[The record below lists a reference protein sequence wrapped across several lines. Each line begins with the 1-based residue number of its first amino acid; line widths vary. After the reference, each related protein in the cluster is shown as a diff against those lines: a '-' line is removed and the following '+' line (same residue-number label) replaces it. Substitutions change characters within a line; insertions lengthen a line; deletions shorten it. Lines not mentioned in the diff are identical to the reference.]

1 MIYSLT
7 GKLVEKSN
15 TEVVIECGGVGYWV
29 FIPAAAASALPS
41 VGNVCTL
48 YTYMNLSE
56 NLIQL
61 FGFADKESQSVFRM
75 LITVSGVGPKAGL
88 AILSA
93 LSPDKI
99 VLAISAGDYK
109 AFTAANGIGPKIA
122 QRLVMELK
130 DKVGKGLTSGISLDD
145 INTNAP
151 NMGGSV
157 QQAMAALVSLGYSGS
172 EAAQAIGRLDANL
185 PVSELIRLALQGI
198 GKGR

>member
-29 FIPAAAASALPS
+29 FIPAAEASALPS

-172 EAAQAIGRLDANL
+172 EAAQAIGRLDDNL